1 MKHKAPKWSGQ
12 DVLPDHLDYSKSQVI
27 VDEFGWIR
35 VWPTGLYG
43 FWKRIRFV
51 LRLFINGAFF
61 DNFLTTCVLLNT
73 ITMAMETPNP
83 SAEMDNFL
91 KTADLCFTWIFIVE
105 LALKLIGLGIL
116 KYLANPMNWLDGGV
130 VCLSL
135 FEMIFKAVNSGAE
148 GGVGNV
154 KVLRTLRTV
163 RIFRIARL
171 LRSMKSMQVILVV
184 LVSSA
189 SSFFYITL
197 LMLIMV
203 FIFALIYMTQY
214 GNKMGE

>member
-1 MKHKAPKWSGQ
+1 MG
-12 DVLPDHLDYSKSQVI
+12 I
-27 VDEFGWIR
+27 
-35 VWPTGLYG
+35 
-43 FWKRIRFV
+43 
-51 LRLFINGAFF
+51 
-61 DNFLTTCVLLNT
+61 
-73 ITMAMETPNP
+73 
-83 SAEMDNFL
+83 
-91 KTADLCFTWIFIVE
+91 
-105 LALKLIGLGIL
+105 KLIGLGIL

-135 FEMIFKAVNSGAE
+135 FEMIFKAVNTGAQ
-148 GGVGNV
+148 GGLGNV

-214 GNKMGE
+214 GNKMGETLPKMNFKDIGYAFASTFQILTMENWQTILFDLLGDDRNDKFLVVVFLMLWIFIGNFVILNLFLSILLEAFLVEGEEDEDLEYLMRRKREK